1 MPAPSQDAA
10 VHTNIAQRQQIS
22 CCVRRKVL
30 ASYRPRA
37 GLALN
42 LLLNPGRQVA
52 PISVPCRRPQHLMID
67 LIYDPTVTNVPDPAD
82 SSVGEL
88 ATHHSSQTAGRELYT
103 AHCLW

>member
-1 MPAPSQDAA
+1 
-10 VHTNIAQRQQIS
+10 
-22 CCVRRKVL
+22 
-30 ASYRPRA
+30 
-37 GLALN
+37 
-42 LLLNPGRQVA
+42 
-52 PISVPCRRPQHLMID
+52 MID